1 MLFHFLVDSIY
12 TMNYMVESC
21 SNLKV
26 SRSLH
31 NNLAFTKFLNPYKL
45 CHGLQEFM
53 NILIPSYFLVQ
64 IIPEMRF
71 EGLLEAFKNKP
82 SSMNKQQ
89 LEH

>member
-1 MLFHFLVDSIY
+1 
-12 TMNYMVESC
+12 
-21 SNLKV
+21 
-26 SRSLH
+26 
-31 NNLAFTKFLNPYKL
+31 
-45 CHGLQEFM
+45 M